1 MFLRVRPD
9 TWIRLICLRVN
20 VENKQYEDPKQM
32 IWKVPEMNAYLSKF
46 YDVAGGDLIMYGIPA
61 VVGPVQRGH
70 KI

>member
-46 YDVAGGDLIMYGIPA
+46 YDVAGGNLIMSGIPA
-61 VVGPVQRGH
+61 VVGPVKRGH